1 MADYGALLTA
11 RAEQDVL
18 SGKRKQQLWPRKI
31 WIDRADRWKSVTIIV
46 AIIVP
51 IILSVGR
58 CVGVGG
64 QEGGRVLESGIDVAR
79 GQQAEV
85 ANLYEL
91 VG

>member
-11 RAEQDVL
+11 RAEQDVF
-18 SGKRKQQLWPRKI
+18 SREGKQQLWPWKI
-31 WIDRADRWKSVTIIV
+31 WIDRADRWKTITIIV
-46 AIIVP
+46 A

-64 QEGGRVLESGIDVAR
+64 QEGGRVLELGIDVAR

-85 ANLYEL
+85 ANLHEL